1 MSEYANGGCGFPIPQ
16 WAESEALPKCPKCGA
31 EDSMEH
37 YRVRVPE
44 APLDAD
50 WDECAVCGYKTDPE

>member
-1 MSEYANGGCGFPIPQ
+1 MELQ
-16 WAESEALPKCPKCGA
+16 TLLVALPKCPKCGA

-37 YRVRVPE
+37 RKVRVPA

-50 WDECAVCGYKTDPE
+50 WDECVVCDYQTVPE

>member
-1 MSEYANGGCGFPIPQ
+1 MSEKAGFGSGFPTPG
-16 WAESEALPKCPKCGA
+16 AESEPLQTCPKCGS

-37 YRVRVPE
+37 FKVRVPD

-50 WDECAVCGYKTDPE
+50 WDECVVCGYRSDPE

>member
-1 MSEYANGGCGFPIPQ
+1 MMISENIV
-16 WAESEALPKCPKCGA
+16 LPKCPKCGA

-37 YRVRVPE
+37 CKVRVPD

-50 WDECAVCGYKTDPE
+50 WDECVVCQYRTDPE

>member
-1 MSEYANGGCGFPIPQ
+1 MKITDAVIE
-16 WAESEALPKCPKCGA
+16 LPKCPKCGA

-37 YRVRVPE
+37 HKVRFPD

-50 WDECAVCGYKTDPE
+50 WDECVVCGYRSDPE